1 LAGRPG
7 LLLRVRGLRD
17 TSAVLLAAADLDAPL
32 VMAAAP
38 IAVEVTVD
46 GGSWP
51 GNALGWRGSRVY
63 LRWSTGVGELHLGWL
78 PATQVRRT

>member
-1 LAGRPG
+1 
-7 LLLRVRGLRD
+7 
-17 TSAVLLAAADLDAPL
+17 VLLAAADLDALL
-32 VMAAAP
+32 VMATAP

-51 GNALGWRGSRVY
+51 GHALGWRGSRVY
-63 LRWSTGVGELHLGWL
+63 LRWSTGIGELHLGWL

>member
-1 LAGRPG
+1 
-7 LLLRVRGLRD
+7 VSRGLRD
-17 TSAVLLAAADLDAPL
+17 TPVVLLAAADLDAPL

-38 IAVEVTVD
+38 ISVEATVD

-63 LRWSTGVGELHLGWL
+63 LQWSTGVGELHLGWL